1 MSLKIIS
8 EEPNNGILTIQLDN
22 GDYKVLMEIVKKW
35 KFKDR
40 ENALRFAL
48 AILSDTENGT
58 LSRKRD
64 DGVHSLLV
72 PTDEILEDKNAS
84 KK

>member
-1 MSLKIIS
+1 MSLRIIS
-8 EEPNNGILTIQLDN
+8 EEPDNGVLTIQLDN
-22 GDYKVLMEIVKKW
+22 GDYKVLNEIVNKW

-48 AILSDTENGT
+48 AILDETENGT
-58 LSRKRD
+58 LSKKESNS
-64 DGVHSLLV
+64 VHSLLV
-72 PTDEILEDKNAS
+72 PTDEVLGDENAS